1 MVIGILYIDL
11 STKAGSISSI
21 QTQSSGRL
29 CSTAVRASRLSLVM
43 MDELKRPPLVEEG
56 GEEMMPRLMPSLS
69 SMEEGESAF

>member
-1 MVIGILYIDL
+1 MFH
-11 STKAGSISSI
+11 
-21 QTQSSGRL
+21 GR
-29 CSTAVRASRLSLVM
+29 RSRVCRNSRVSLAM